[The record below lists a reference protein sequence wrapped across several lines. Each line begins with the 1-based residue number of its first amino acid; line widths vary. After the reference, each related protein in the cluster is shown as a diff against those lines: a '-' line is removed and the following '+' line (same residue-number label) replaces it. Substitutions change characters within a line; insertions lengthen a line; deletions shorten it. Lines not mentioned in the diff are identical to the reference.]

1 MVSPLVILLGLGLAA
16 AAASGSSS
24 RRRYAPASR
33 RGMRAAR
40 VCTLPPSGVSLED
53 ADEQDRWTR
62 CAGRRFED
70 VQALA
75 GRLTAAGR
83 VERASAVIELYNRR
97 RAVEDAPPDPGAV
110 SPETRAEVDRT
121 VSASDDE
128 ARALDVPPAPETTA
142 DHDDATPPPPARRRR
157 GATTPRGTS
166 APSRARDATDYADPA
181 RPQPAGFN
189 PSLARVSAPELRDC
203 LNRRAAS
210 ACRRR
215 IRQFQTAAGIT
226 TDGLYGPITH
236 AALVYWLRQTGAS
249 DPPPPTPHGA
259 ARTYA
264 PPGSARDPHEL
275 GAELMA
281 EARRAREPKPSEV

>member
-16 AAASGSSS
+16 AAASGGSS
-24 RRRYAPASR
+24 RRRTVYR
-33 RGMRAAR
+33 RGALTTGR
-40 VCTLPPSGVSLED
+40 VCSLPVAGVSLED

-75 GRLTAAGR
+75 GRLTSAGR

-97 RAVEDAPPDPGAV
+97 RAVEDAQPDPATV
-110 SPETRAEVDRT
+110 SPETRSEVDRT

-128 ARALDVPPAPETTA
+128 ARALDVPPAPESTHD
-142 DHDDATPPPPARRRR
+142 DHDATPPPPARRRR
-157 GATTPRGTS
+157 GGGA
-166 APSRARDATDYADPA
+166 APSRARDATDYGDASRA
-181 RPQPAGFN
+181 QPAGFN

-203 LNRRAAS
+203 LRRRAAS

-226 TDGLYGPITH
+226 TDGLYGPLTF
-236 AALVYWLRQTGAS
+236 AALTYWLRQTSAS
-249 DPPPPTPHGA
+249 DPAPPTPPGA
-259 ARTYA
+259 PRTYT
-264 PPGSARDPHEL
+264 PPGSARDPHDLGVEL
-275 GAELMA
+275 AA
-281 EARRAREPKPSEV
+281 EARRAREPKPHEV

>member
-24 RRRYAPASR
+24 RRRTTYR
-33 RGMRAAR
+33 RGSASSAR
-40 VCTLPPSGVSLED
+40 VCSLAVGSVSLED

-75 GRLTAAGR
+75 GRLTNAGR
-83 VERASAVIELYNRR
+83 IERASAVIELYNRR
-97 RAVEDAPPDPGAV
+97 RAVEEAPPDPAAV
-110 SPETRAEVDRT
+110 SSETRSEVERT

-128 ARALDVPPAPETTA
+128 ARALDVPPAPESTHD
-142 DHDDATPPPPARRRR
+142 DHDATPPPPARRRR
-157 GATTPRGTS
+157 TS
-166 APSRARDATDYADPA
+166 SRDATDYADPT
-181 RPQPAGFN
+181 RSQPAGFN
-189 PSLARVSAPELRDC
+189 PSLARTSAPELRDC

-210 ACRRR
+210 QCRRR
-215 IRQFQTAAGIT
+215 IRQFQTAAGIA

-236 AALVYWLRQTGAS
+236 AALVYWLRQTHAS
-249 DPPPPTPHGA
+249 DPPPPTPRGA
-259 ARTYA
+259 ARSYT
-264 PPGSARDPHEL
+264 PPGSARDPHDLGVEL
-275 GAELMA
+275 AA

>member
-33 RGMRAAR
+33 RGMSSAR

-110 SPETRAEVDRT
+110 SPETRAEVDRA
-121 VSASDDE
+121 VSASDGEVDGGTAGRSGPVCDVASFVTTGFPS
-128 ARALDVPPAPETTA
+128 ARTV
-142 DHDDATPPPPARRRR
+142 
-157 GATTPRGTS
+157 GS
-166 APSRARDATDYADPA
+166 
-181 RPQPAGFN
+181 
-189 PSLARVSAPELRDC
+189 
-203 LNRRAAS
+203 
-210 ACRRR
+210 
-215 IRQFQTAAGIT
+215 AAGV
-226 TDGLYGPITH
+226 L
-236 AALVYWLRQTGAS
+236 S
-249 DPPPPTPHGA
+249 
-259 ARTYA
+259 
-264 PPGSARDPHEL
+264 
-275 GAELMA
+275 
-281 EARRAREPKPSEV
+281 